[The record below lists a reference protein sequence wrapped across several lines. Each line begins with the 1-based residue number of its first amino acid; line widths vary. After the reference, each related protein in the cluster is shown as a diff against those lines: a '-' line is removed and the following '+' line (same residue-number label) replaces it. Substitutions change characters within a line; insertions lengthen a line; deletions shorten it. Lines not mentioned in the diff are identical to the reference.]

1 MRRLLQEAFIRGR
14 CSCRSSVYGVAI
26 TWDQVLIRGNAVGK
40 SNETRT
46 NNDTN
51 DSLYLTEILKEFL
64 FGTIMFYI
72 EITSTT
78 SCGLFQ

>member
-1 MRRLLQEAFIRGR
+1 M
-14 CSCRSSVYGVAI
+14 
-26 TWDQVLIRGNAVGK
+26 LIRGNALGK

-78 SCGLFQ
+78 

>member
-1 MRRLLQEAFIRGR
+1 M
-14 CSCRSSVYGVAI
+14 
-26 TWDQVLIRGNAVGK
+26 LIRGNAVGK

>member
-14 CSCRSSVYGVAI
+14 CLCRSSVYGVAI

-51 DSLYLTEILKEFL
+51 DSLYLTEILK
-64 FGTIMFYI
+64 
-72 EITSTT
+72 
-78 SCGLFQ
+78 